1 MMLSSLAV
9 VTTMVAGL
17 NYELLLSS
25 GCVCEGVRE
34 YETMHEHLKEG
45 PSQLFGDHVR
55 SSAYICALLQD
66 YCTLYTINS
75 GY

>member
-1 MMLSSLAV
+1 MR
-9 VTTMVAGL
+9 
-17 NYELLLSS
+17 
-25 GCVCEGVRE
+25 VCEGVQE
-34 YETMHEHLKEG
+34 YETMHEHLREG

-55 SSAYICALLQD
+55 SSAHIGTLLQD